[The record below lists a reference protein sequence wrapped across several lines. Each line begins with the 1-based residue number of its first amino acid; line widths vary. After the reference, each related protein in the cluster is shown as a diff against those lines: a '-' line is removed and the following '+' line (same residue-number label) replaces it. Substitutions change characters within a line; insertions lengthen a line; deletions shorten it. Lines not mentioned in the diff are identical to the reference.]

1 MLSFPFQTA
10 RFPKLP
16 DRKHSSPLEELS
28 LSILRKRNRTKS
40 SLFFLYS
47 GVSKN
52 MIVPSYVSP
61 ADSLA
66 AAASLLPVRKQS
78 LFTYIP
84 TMSTS
89 LSNGTSLLAPKPH
102 YAILDGLR
110 GVAAVMVVLFH
121 LFEGSLSDREFH
133 TDQIINHGYLC
144 VDFFFM
150 LSGFV
155 IGYAYDD
162 RWGKMSL
169 WDFCKRRLVRLQPMV
184 VMGMLIGGI
193 FFYFQD
199 SEIYPAMASTPMWEM
214 LLVMTI
220 GFTLLPVPT
229 SMDVRGWAEMH
240 PLNGPA
246 WSLFFEYIANILYA
260 TVVRRFSNTWLSIL
274 VFLAG
279 CALIHQ
285 CFSQGNNI
293 GGWTLDLEQLQIGA
307 TRLIFPFF
315 GGLLLFRLG
324 KLASIRNAFWWCSLM
339 LVAAISMPHVGGAEY
354 FRLNGLY
361 DAFCIIVIFPLI
373 IFMAASGHTKDRFSS
388 KACKFLGDISTP
400 STSPTIPSFT
410 FTRRGSTITR
420 SPSPRRSPSSPA
432 RSLSA

>member
-1 MLSFPFQTA
+1 
-10 RFPKLP
+10 
-16 DRKHSSPLEELS
+16 
-28 LSILRKRNRTKS
+28 
-40 SLFFLYS
+40 
-47 GVSKN
+47 

-169 WDFCKRRLVRLQPMV
+169 WDFCKRRLVRLQPM
-184 VMGMLIGGI
+184 
-193 FFYFQD
+193 
-199 SEIYPAMASTPMWEM
+199 W
-214 LLVMTI
+214 
-220 GFTLLPVPT
+220 
-229 SMDVRGWAEMH
+229 
-240 PLNGPA
+240 
-246 WSLFFEYIANILYA
+246 
-260 TVVRRFSNTWLSIL
+260 
-274 VFLAG
+274 
-279 CALIHQ
+279 
-285 CFSQGNNI
+285 
-293 GGWTLDLEQLQIGA
+293 
-307 TRLIFPFF
+307 
-315 GGLLLFRLG
+315 
-324 KLASIRNAFWWCSLM
+324 
-339 LVAAISMPHVGGAEY
+339 
-354 FRLNGLY
+354 
-361 DAFCIIVIFPLI
+361 
-373 IFMAASGHTKDRFSS
+373 
-388 KACKFLGDISTP
+388 
-400 STSPTIPSFT
+400 
-410 FTRRGSTITR
+410 
-420 SPSPRRSPSSPA
+420 
-432 RSLSA
+432 